1 MWQAIAPVTRT
12 LIIINVLMFGVQQI
26 TGTWTLEYLALWP
39 WDSTATAYSAPF
51 EFWQLVTYGF
61 LHDPNGLA
69 HIFFN
74 MFALYMFGSEIERSM
89 GARKY
94 LSYYFTC
101 VIGAAVAQVLVMKW
115 MGSPPAPTMGASGAV
130 FGILLAFGVAFPHR
144 RVVLLIPPIPM
155 PAWLFVTL
163 YGLLELGLG
172 VFGTQQ
178 GVAHFAHLGGM
189 AAGFLLILY
198 WRHAPGRSNR

>member
-1 MWQAIAPVTRT
+1 MWQLIAPVTRT
-12 LIIINVLMFGVQQI
+12 LIIANVLMYGVQKL
-26 TGTWTLEYLALWP
+26 TGTWTIEYLALWP
-39 WDSTATAYSAPF
+39 WSSVASSQSAPF

-61 LHDPNGLA
+61 LHDPDSYA
-69 HIFFN
+69 HLFFN

-89 GARKY
+89 GTTKY

-101 VIGAAVAQVLVMKW
+101 VIGAAVAQVLVMEWK
-115 MGSPPAPTMGASGAV
+115 GGPSVPTMGASGGI

-144 RVVLLIPPIPM
+144 RIILLIPPIPM

-163 YGLLELGLG
+163 YGAIELMLG

-189 AAGFLLILY
+189 AAGYLLILY
-198 WRHAPGRSNR
+198 WRHAAR

>member
-1 MWQAIAPVTRT
+1 MWQLMAPVTRT
-12 LIIINVLMFGVQQI
+12 LIIANVLMYGVQML

-39 WDSTATAYSAPF
+39 WSSVASPTSAPF

-61 LHDPNGLA
+61 MHNPNGLA
-69 HIFFN
+69 HLFFN

-89 GARKY
+89 GVTKY
-94 LSYYFTC
+94 VSYYFTC
-101 VIGAAVAQVLVMKW
+101 VIGAAVAQVVVMEW
-115 MGSPPAPTMGASGAV
+115 MGGPFIPTMGASGAV
-130 FGILLAFGVAFPHR
+130 FGILLAFGIAYPHR
-144 RVVLLIPPIPM
+144 RIMLLIPPIPM

-163 YGLLELGLG
+163 YGLMELMLG

-189 AAGFLLILY
+189 AAGYLLVLF
-198 WRHAPGRSNR
+198 WRHAPR